1 MNDLSKYRIIARRSG
16 TAGIV
21 ICISGCVVILFYF
34 GLFNNPISWYLVL
47 LAQCLLVVLP
57 IPAIVTG
64 LWAIR
69 VLNRKVHGQEIG
81 YALFGIISGI
91 LGIVAL
97 FIQIKYF
104 AEDLV

>member
-1 MNDLSKYRIIARRSG
+1 MR
-16 TAGIV
+16 
-21 ICISGCVVILFYF
+21 
-34 GLFNNPISWYLVL
+34 

-57 IPAIVTG
+57 IPAIVVG

-69 VLNRKVHGQEIG
+69 GLNRKDHGQEIG
-81 YALFGIISGI
+81 YAVFGIISGI
-91 LGIVAL
+91 LGIVTL